1 MEWEMITIPIHLLHH
16 PYQYAI
22 TLSISW
28 PWLCLTK
35 MIQNCSNEIV
45 VRKCYI
51 IVRWQFMHCLNAS
64 REPKFLAIINLL
76 VLLWWQL
83 QFFAIIRLINL
94 PFLLNKPGNM
104 VKMTN
109 IFTWH
114 IFEDSVS
121 VINFKAVLYFWRLFT
136 STYQNKRLC
145 NQLPCRITS
154 QMGL

>member
-1 MEWEMITIPIHLLHH
+1 MIELDILVENHCPMEWEMITIPIHLLHH

-51 IVRWQFMHCLNAS
+51 IVKRQFMHWIMCIKGTEVLFGN
-64 REPKFLAIINLL
+64 NLL
-76 VLLWWQL
+76 IGTIVMVI
-83 QFFAIIRLINL
+83 AIIRLINL

-104 VKMTN
+104 VETTN
-109 IFTWH
+109 TFTWH

-121 VINFKAVLYFWRLFT
+121 EI
-136 STYQNKRLC
+136 
-145 NQLPCRITS
+145 
-154 QMGL
+154 M